1 MPRGAVPTEAGA
13 RPGTLRRVLP
23 ARRFGVR
30 GRVTLGFGLLAL
42 GLSTLL
48 SGLAWTL
55 VTRTMVSQ
63 TEQTALVETSLDRGE
78 VETALSTGTADLPAV
93 LEGVPGTDSAAVLAQ
108 VDGRWY
114 ATSPSL
120 GPASLPTAL
129 VSLVTGGQEATQR
142 VRVDGTLHLVVGL
155 PLSGGRGGYFEVYSL
170 EEMQRTARAL
180 SLGLVAAA
188 VVTVLIGLGVGRFAS
203 RLALRPLTELNR
215 VAADV
220 ASGRLSARLDADGD
234 PDLEEL
240 AGSFNRTVEDLQR
253 HVVADA
259 RFAVDVSHELRTP
272 MTTMLN
278 SMQVIQHRR
287 AQLPESVRE
296 PVDLLADE
304 LERFRA
310 LVVDLLEISRH
321 DAGDQVVRETVRVG
335 DLVRRAADAAAG
347 RAVTE
352 VDPSVAGLTMDVDK
366 RRLERVVANLVGNAE
381 THGGGCTA
389 VRVEPG
395 AHGLRV
401 VVEDD
406 GPGIPADRRSRVFER
421 FARGGSNERTGVGLG
436 LAIVQRHVALHEGQV
451 VVEERPGGGARFVV
465 ELPTGTS

>member
-1 MPRGAVPTEAGA
+1 
-13 RPGTLRRVLP
+13 
-23 ARRFGVR
+23 
-30 GRVTLGFGLLAL
+30 
-42 GLSTLL
+42 
-48 SGLAWTL
+48 
-55 VTRTMVSQ
+55 
-63 TEQTALVETSLDRGE
+63 
-78 VETALSTGTADLPAV
+78 
-93 LEGVPGTDSAAVLAQ
+93 VLAQ

-120 GPASLPTAL
+120 GPASLPSGL
-129 VSLVTGGQEATQR
+129 VSLVGGGQGATQR
-142 VRVDGTLHLVVGL
+142 IRVDGTLHLAVGL
-155 PLSGGRGGYFEVYSL
+155 PLSGGRGSYFEVYSL
-170 EEMQRTARAL
+170 SEMQRTARVL

-188 VVTVLIGLGVGRFAS
+188 IVTVLMGLGVGRFAS

-220 ASGRLSARLDADGD
+220 AAGRLSARLDADGD

-240 AGSFNRTVEDLQR
+240 AGSFNQTVEDLQR

-278 SMQVIQHRR
+278 SMQVIQNRR
-287 AQLPESVRE
+287 DQLPEAVRE
-296 PVDLLADE
+296 PVDLLAEE

-347 RAVTE
+347 RPVTTVE
-352 VDPSVAGLTMDVDK
+352 PEARALTLEVDK

-381 THGGGCTA
+381 THGRGCTGVVVSRA
-389 VRVEPG
+389 GGV
-395 AHGLRV
+395 LRI
-401 VVEDD
+401 VVEDA
-406 GPGIPADRRSRVFER
+406 GPGIPDSRHARVFER
-421 FARGGSNERTGVGLG
+421 FARDGSNERTGVGLG
-436 LAIVQRHVALHEGQV
+436 LAIVQRHVAVHGGTV
-451 VVEERPGGGARFVV
+451 HVENRPGGGARFVV
-465 ELPTGTS
+465 ELSRRTR

>member
-1 MPRGAVPTEAGA
+1 MGRGPRTS
-13 RPGTLRRVLP
+13 RRVL
-23 ARRFGVR
+23 ATRRVGVR
-30 GRVTLGFGLLAL
+30 GRVTLGFGVLAL
-42 GLSTLL
+42 GLSALL

-63 TEQTALVETSLDRGE
+63 TEQTALVETALDRGE
-78 VETALSTGTADLPAV
+78 VENALSTGATGLPAV

-120 GPASLPTAL
+120 GPASLPGG
-129 VSLVTGGQEATQR
+129 LVTMVSGGQGATQR
-142 VRVDGTLHLVVGL
+142 IRVDGTLHLAVGL
-155 PLSGGRGGYFEVYSL
+155 PLSGGRGSYFEVYSL
-170 EEMQRTARAL
+170 SEMQRTARVL

-188 VVTVLIGLGVGRFAS
+188 IVTVLMGLGVGRFAS

-220 ASGRLSARLDADGD
+220 AAGRLSTRLDADGD

-240 AGSFNRTVEDLQR
+240 AGSFNQTVEDLQR

-278 SMQVIQHRR
+278 SMQVIQNRR
-287 AQLPESVRE
+287 DQLPESVRE
-296 PVDLLADE
+296 PVELLADE

-321 DAGDQVVRETVRVG
+321 DAGDQVVRETVRMG

-347 RAVTE
+347 REVTS
-352 VDPSVAGLTMDVDK
+352 VDEAVAGLTMDVDK

-381 THGGGCTA
+381 THGGGCTG
-389 VRVEPG
+389 VRVERG

-401 VVEDD
+401 VVEDA
-406 GPGIPADRRSRVFER
+406 GPGIAPERRSRVFER

-436 LAIVQRHVALHEGQV
+436 LAIVQRHVALHDGQV
-451 VVEERPGGGARFVV
+451 LVEETPGGGARFVV
-465 ELPTGTS
+465 ELPTATA

>member
-1 MPRGAVPTEAGA
+1 
-13 RPGTLRRVLP
+13 
-23 ARRFGVR
+23 VR
-30 GRVTLGFGLLAL
+30 GRVTVGFGLLAL
-42 GLSTLL
+42 GLSALL

-63 TEQTALVETSLDRGE
+63 TEQTALVETALDRGE
-78 VETALSTGTADLPAV
+78 VDSALSTGGADLPAV
-93 LEGVPGTDSAAVLAQ
+93 LDGVPGTDSRAVLAQ

-120 GPASLPTAL
+120 GPASLPKPLVTL
-129 VSLVTGGQEATQR
+129 VSGGQEATQR
-142 VRVDGTLHLVVGL
+142 IRVDGTLHLAVGL
-155 PLSGGRGGYFEVYSL
+155 PLADDRGTYFEVYSL
-170 EEMQRTARAL
+170 DEMQRTARAL
-180 SLGLVAAA
+180 SLGLAAAA
-188 VVTVLIGLGVGRFAS
+188 VVTVLLGLGVGRFAS

-220 ASGRLSARLDADGD
+220 AAGRLSARLDVDGD

-240 AGSFNRTVEDLQR
+240 AGSFNRTVEDLQQ

-259 RFAVDVSHELRTP
+259 RFAGDVSHELRTP

-278 SMQVIQHRR
+278 SMQVIQNRR
-287 AQLPESVRE
+287 EQLPESVRE

-321 DAGDQVVRETVRVG
+321 DAGDQVVRETVLVG

-347 RAVTE
+347 RPVTT
-352 VDPSVAGLTMDVDK
+352 VDPAVAGLTMEVDK

-381 THGGGCTA
+381 THGGGCSG
-389 VRVEPG
+389 VRVERGPR
-395 AHGLRV
+395 GLRV
-401 VVEDD
+401 VVEDH
-406 GPGIPADRRSRVFER
+406 GPGIAPERRARVFER
-421 FARGGSNERTGVGLG
+421 FARGGPSERTGVGLG
-436 LAIVQRHVALHEGQV
+436 LAIVQRHVALHDGHV
-451 VVEERPGGGARFVV
+451 LVEESPGGGARFVV
-465 ELPTGTS
+465 DLPTIAS

>member
-1 MPRGAVPTEAGA
+1 
-13 RPGTLRRVLP
+13 
-23 ARRFGVR
+23 
-30 GRVTLGFGLLAL
+30 
-42 GLSTLL
+42 
-48 SGLAWTL
+48 
-55 VTRTMVSQ
+55 MV
-63 TEQTALVETSLDRGE
+63 A
-78 VETALSTGTADLPAV
+78 
-93 LEGVPGTDSAAVLAQ
+93 
-108 VDGRWY
+108 
-114 ATSPSL
+114 
-120 GPASLPTAL
+120 
-129 VSLVTGGQEATQR
+129 GGQEATQR
-142 VRVDGTLHLVVGL
+142 IRVDGTLHLAVGL
-155 PLSGGRGGYFEVYSL
+155 PLDGGRGSYFEIYSL
-170 EEMQRTARAL
+170 DEMQRTARAL

-220 ASGRLSARLDADGD
+220 AAGQLSARLDADGD

-278 SMQVIQHRR
+278 SMQVIQNRR
-287 AQLPESVRE
+287 DQLPESVRE

-347 RAVTE
+347 RVVTS
-352 VDPSVAGLTMDVDK
+352 VDPA
-366 RRLERVVANLVGNAE
+366 VVGPD
-381 THGGGCTA
+381 HGGRQATPRAGRRQPRRQRRDPRRWVHRLSGSSRARTGCA
-389 VRVEPG
+389 I
-395 AHGLRV
+395 V
-401 VVEDD
+401 VDD
-406 GPGIPADRRSRVFER
+406 AGPGIAPGPSRAGVRTLRAWRVERAHRRRAR
-421 FARGGSNERTGVGLG
+421 TGHRAAARGAARG
-436 LAIVQRHVALHEGQV
+436 
-451 VVEERPGGGARFVV
+451 PGARRGA
-465 ELPTGTS
+465 TGRRCSLCRRAAHLTS

>member
-1 MPRGAVPTEAGA
+1 M
-13 RPGTLRRVLP
+13 
-23 ARRFGVR
+23 
-30 GRVTLGFGLLAL
+30 
-42 GLSTLL
+42 
-48 SGLAWTL
+48 
-55 VTRTMVSQ
+55 
-63 TEQTALVETSLDRGE
+63 
-78 VETALSTGTADLPAV
+78 
-93 LEGVPGTDSAAVLAQ
+93 PGTDSAAVLAQ

-120 GPASLPTAL
+120 GPASLPTSL

-142 VRVDGTLHLVVGL
+142 IRVDGTLHLAVGL
-155 PLSGGRGGYFEVYSL
+155 PLAEGRGTYFEIYSL
-170 EEMQRTARAL
+170 GEMQRTARAL

-188 VVTVLIGLGVGRFAS
+188 VVTVLMGLGVGRFAS

-220 ASGRLSARLDADGD
+220 AAGRLSARLDADGD

-240 AGSFNRTVEDLQR
+240 AGSFNQTVEDLQR

-278 SMQVIQHRR
+278 SMQVIQNRR
-287 AQLPESVRE
+287 EQLPESVRE
-296 PVDLLADE
+296 PVELLADE

-347 RAVTE
+347 RPG
-352 VDPSVAGLTMDVDK
+352 DD
-366 RRLERVVANLVGNAE
+366 
-381 THGGGCTA
+381 GG
-389 VRVEPG
+389 PG
-395 AHGLRV
+395 AW
-401 VVEDD
+401 
-406 GPGIPADRRSRVFER
+406 PG
-421 FARGGSNERTGVGLG
+421 
-436 LAIVQRHVALHEGQV
+436 
-451 VVEERPGGGARFVV
+451 
-465 ELPTGTS
+465 

>member
-1 MPRGAVPTEAGA
+1 MTEAPTGA
-13 RPGTLRRVLP
+13 DGRDLRRVLS

-42 GLSTLL
+42 GLSALL
-48 SGLAWTL
+48 SVLAWTV

-63 TEQTALVETSLDRGE
+63 TEQTALLETSLDRSE
-78 VETALSTGTADLPAV
+78 VETALATGVADLPAV

-120 GPASLPTAL
+120 GPASLPTSL
-129 VSLVTGGQEATQR
+129 VSMVADGRGATQR
-142 VRVDGTLHLVVGL
+142 IRVDGTLHLAVGL
-155 PLSGGRGGYFEVYSL
+155 PLGDARGSYFEIYSL
-170 EEMQRTARAL
+170 GEMQRTARAL

-220 ASGRLSARLDADGD
+220 AAGQLSARLDADGD

-278 SMQVIQHRR
+278 SMQVIQNRR
-287 AQLPESVRE
+287 EQLPESVRE

-347 RAVTE
+347 RPVTT
-352 VDPSVAGLTMDVDK
+352 VDPAVATLTMEVDK

-395 AHGLRV
+395 ARHLRI
-401 VVEDD
+401 VVEDQ
-406 GPGIPADRRSRVFER
+406 GPGIVPERRSRVFER

-451 VVEERPGGGARFVV
+451 LVEERPGGGARFVV
-465 ELPTGTS
+465 ELPS

>member
-1 MPRGAVPTEAGA
+1 MTGGGTGAGA
-13 RPGTLRRVLP
+13 QGLRRFLP

-42 GLSTLL
+42 GLSALL

-78 VETALSTGTADLPAV
+78 VETALATGVVDLPTV
-93 LEGVPGTDSAAVLAQ
+93 LEGVPGTDSAAVLAH

-120 GPASLPTAL
+120 GPASLPT
-129 VSLVTGGQEATQR
+129 SLVTLVGGGQEATQR
-142 VRVDGTLHLVVGL
+142 IRVDGTLHLAVGL
-155 PLSGGRGGYFEVYSL
+155 PLADGRGSYFEIYAL
-170 EEMQRTARAL
+170 DEMQRTARAL

-220 ASGRLSARLDADGD
+220 AAGHLSARLDADGD

-278 SMQVIQHRR
+278 SMQVIQNRR
-287 AQLPESVRE
+287 QQLPESVRE

-321 DAGDQVVRETVRVG
+321 DAGDQVVRETVRVS

-347 RAVTE
+347 RVVTT
-352 VDPSVAGLTMDVDK
+352 VDPTVATVTMEVDK

-395 AHGLRV
+395 PHGLRI
-401 VVEDD
+401 VVEDA
-406 GPGIPADRRSRVFER
+406 GPGIAPERRSRVFER
-421 FARGGSNERTGVGLG
+421 FARGGSSERTGVGLG
-436 LAIVQRHVALHEGQV
+436 LSIVQRHVALHEGQV
-451 VVEERPGGGARFVV
+451 HVEERPGGGARFVV
-465 ELPTGTS
+465 ELPTITS

>member
-1 MPRGAVPTEAGA
+1 VAGGGVGAGA
-13 RPGTLRRVLP
+13 RALRRFLP

-42 GLSTLL
+42 GLSALL

-55 VTRTMVSQ
+55 VTRAMVSQ

-78 VETALSTGTADLPAV
+78 VETALSTGVADLPTV

-129 VSLVTGGQEATQR
+129 VSVVTGGQVSTQR
-142 VRVDGTLHLVVGL
+142 IRVDGTLHLAVGL
-155 PLSGGRGGYFEVYSL
+155 PLAGGRGTYFEIYSL
-170 EEMQRTARAL
+170 DEMQRTARAL

-220 ASGRLSARLDADGD
+220 AAGQLSARLDADGD

-240 AGSFNRTVEDLQR
+240 AGSFNRTVADLQR

-278 SMQVIQHRR
+278 SMQVIQNRR
-287 AQLPESVRE
+287 EQLPESVRE

-335 DLVRRAADAAAG
+335 DLVSRAADAAAG
-347 RAVTE
+347 RVVTS
-352 VDPSVAGLTMDVDK
+352 VDPAVVTLTMEVDK

-395 AHGLRV
+395 ATGLRV
-401 VVEDD
+401 VVEDA
-406 GPGIPADRRSRVFER
+406 GPGIPAARRARVFER
-421 FARGGSNERTGVGLG
+421 FARGGSHERTGVGLG

-451 VVEERPGGGARFVV
+451 LVEERPGGGARFVV
-465 ELPTGTS
+465 ELPTSTS

>member
-1 MPRGAVPTEAGA
+1 MVPT
-13 RPGTLRRVLP
+13 
-23 ARRFGVR
+23 RRFGVR
-30 GRVTLGFGLLAL
+30 GRVTLGFGVLAL

-63 TEQTALVETSLDRGE
+63 TEQTALVETALDRSE
-78 VETALSTGTADLPAV
+78 VENALSTGSAGLPAV
-93 LEGVPGTDSAAVLAQ
+93 LEGVPGTDSAAVLAK

-120 GPASLPTAL
+120 GPTSLPTAL
-129 VSLVTGGQEATQR
+129 VSMVTGGQEATQR
-142 VRVDGTLHLVVGL
+142 IRVDGTLHLAVGL
-155 PLSGGRGGYFEVYSL
+155 PLSDGRGGYFEIYSL
-170 EEMQRTARAL
+170 REMQRTARVL

-188 VVTVLIGLGVGRFAS
+188 IVTVLMGLGVGRFAS

-220 ASGRLSARLDADGD
+220 AAGRLSARLDADGD

-240 AGSFNRTVEDLQR
+240 AGSFNQTVEDLQR
-253 HVVADA
+253 HVIADA

-278 SMQVIQHRR
+278 SMQVIQNRR
-287 AQLPESVRE
+287 DQLPESVRE
-296 PVDLLADE
+296 PVELLADE

-347 RAVTE
+347 RVVTSIDPAV
-352 VDPSVAGLTMDVDK
+352 SGLTMEVDK

-381 THGGGCTA
+381 THGGGCIG

-395 AHGLRV
+395 PHGLRIV
-401 VVEDD
+401 VDD
-406 GPGIPADRRSRVFER
+406 AGPGIAPGRRARVFER
-421 FARGGSNERTGVGLG
+421 FARGGSSERTGVGLG
-436 LAIVQRHVALHEGQV
+436 LAIVQRHVALHEGTV
-451 VVEERPGGGARFVV
+451 LVEERPGGGARFVV
-465 ELPTGTS
+465 ELPTSAS